1 MNAKINI
8 LVADDDEVVR
18 RSYVRCLC
26 GDHCKVH
33 EAFDGVEALLAMQE
47 KPFDVVLLDLRM
59 PGLDGMKV
67 LETIKQCWP
76 QSEVIVITGYPSIDT
91 AKAAMELGA
100 YDYLAKPVGPD
111 EVVWAAN
118 GAARQKRW
126 ALRIESDNQQME
138 ASTARRTDN
147 PVGAN

>member
-18 RSYVRCLC
+18 RSYVRCLS
-26 GDHCKVH
+26 GTHCKVQ
-33 EAFDGVEALLAMQE
+33 EAFDGAEALLAMQE
-47 KPFDVVLLDLRM
+47 KPFDVILLDLRM

-67 LETIKQCWP
+67 LATIKQCWP
-76 QSEVIVITGYPSIDT
+76 QSEVVVITGYPSIET
-91 AKAAMELGA
+91 AKTAMELGA

-111 EVVWAAN
+111 EVVGAAN

-126 ALRIESDNQQME
+126 ALHIESDNEQTE
-138 ASTARRTDN
+138 AGAARRNNT